1 MSRRKRNK
9 ISGQFAYQTIEMIE
23 SPAFRALSLSAHRV
37 LFRIQAEHAHHA
49 GTENGR
55 LPVTFAQFENYGV
68 HRHAIGPAIREL
80 IALGFITYDQGT
92 HGNGVYCIPNKFR
105 LTFRNTE
112 GERSDGTH
120 EWRHIK
126 SKEEAEAI
134 AIRARNEKQRNPAK
148 NFSTV
153 VENANSQWRKAH
165 QETKSTVAETTT
177 TVPVAE
183 TTTTSISRD
192 IPSAEHDPD
201 REARDRRQA
210 GGPNAAMAK
219 SP

>member
-55 LPVTFAQFENYGV
+55 LPVTFDQFEEYGV
-68 HRHAIGPAIREL
+68 HRHAVGPAIREL
-80 IALGFITYDQGT
+80 TALGFITYDQGT

-105 LTFRNTE
+105 LTFRNTD

-120 EWRHIK
+120 EWRLIK
-126 SKEEAEAI
+126 SKGEAEAI
-134 AIRARNEKQRNPAK
+134 ARRARNEKKRKTA
-148 NFSTV
+148 NFFP
-153 VENANSQWRKAH
+153 QWRKTPIH
-165 QETKSTVAETTT
+165 SGGKRTKKRNPQWRKPPLLSQWWKPPLHLYLGTFRQPSMTLRETPETVARPA
-177 TVPVAE
+177 VP
-183 TTTTSISRD
+183 TPGQTM
-192 IPSAEHDPD
+192 
-201 REARDRRQA
+201 
-210 GGPNAAMAK
+210 GK
-219 SP
+219 